1 MRINAWISD
10 VSSSDLIALVH
21 QAYGFHAWP
30 GYGERGSTDEI
41 GFGYDLAGI
50 ESGLDGLS
58 GCDRISPS
66 RPARKAGPVQ
76 QLKPVGAKII
86 ADHRAQHA
94 AGAVAFECA
103 DHCRRGIWLDDRVV
117 VQQPDILDVGVAQRH
132 AHADIVAP
140 GISEI
145 VARVDDDEP

>member
-117 VQQPDILDVGVAQRH
+117 VQQPRSEEHTSELQSLMR
-132 AHADIVAP
+132 
-140 GISEI
+140 ISYA
-145 VARVDDDEP
+145 VFCLKK

>member
-1 MRINAWISD
+1 MFFFFFFKQKTAYEMRISD
-10 VSSSDLIALVH
+10 WSSDMCSSDLASAFLVVDDGVCREARRKPAARLHRPIDFLEIQKIALVH
-21 QAYGFHAWP
+21 QADGFHAWP

-66 RPARKAGPVQ
+66 RPARNAGPVQ

-86 ADHRAQHA
+86 ADHRAQQ
-94 AGAVAFECA
+94 E
-103 DHCRRGIWLDDRVV
+103 
-117 VQQPDILDVGVAQRH
+117 QKSVG
-132 AHADIVAP
+132 
-140 GISEI
+140 
-145 VARVDDDEP
+145 

>member
-1 MRINAWISD
+1 MRISDWSSD
-10 VSSSDLIALVH
+10 VCSFDLPIDFLEIQKIALVH
-21 QAYGFHAWP
+21 QADGFHAWP

-76 QLKPVGAKII
+76 QLKPVGAKI
-86 ADHRAQHA
+86 
-94 AGAVAFECA
+94 
-103 DHCRRGIWLDDRVV
+103 DRKSTR
-117 VQQPDILDVGVAQRH
+117 LNSSH
-132 AHADIVAP
+132 
-140 GISEI
+140 
-145 VARVDDDEP
+145 